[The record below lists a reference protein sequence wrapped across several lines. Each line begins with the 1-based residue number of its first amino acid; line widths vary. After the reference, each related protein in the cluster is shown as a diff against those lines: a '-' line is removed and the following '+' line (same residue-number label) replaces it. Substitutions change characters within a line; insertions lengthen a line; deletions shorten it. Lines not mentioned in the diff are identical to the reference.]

1 MFNVIDQQ
9 NATADMQSAINS
21 NLPWEEKYRGTDLDS
36 IILHRNVENLF
47 KNAIE
52 MNSFGNYILHSGAP
66 GTGKTSIAKAIPKI
80 IGAQSLFLFGK
91 RDSEIIDMID
101 EYAKYSSPDGQPKFV
116 IIDEA
121 DKPNKPADFYRV
133 LQSEIE
139 DTSSTLRFILTCNEL
154 WRIPPAIQSRC
165 MAIDFGAKFEHEE
178 DAEAELKE
186 YKTRLHKRLMKIAKG
201 ECDAKGGTVD
211 KFLVANIINE
221 CYPDIRLM
229 IATMHRSFL
238 ENGGSIIGTIPSMAP
253 SNTEVLFEM
262 TVNFKVRELRHFIS
276 KNITFCQGVYRSF
289 GDYAIDRL
297 PDEALIPF
305 GVALANAMYQSNHQV
320 DQEYALWGFLLNVM
334 QILKKYAPDWKYAV

>member
-1 MFNVIDQQ
+1 
-9 NATADMQSAINS
+9 
-21 NLPWEEKYRGTDLDS
+21 
-36 IILHRNVENLF
+36 
-47 KNAIE
+47 
-52 MNSFGNYILHSGAP
+52 
-66 GTGKTSIAKAIPKI
+66 
-80 IGAQSLFLFGK
+80 
-91 RDSEIIDMID
+91 
-101 EYAKYSSPDGQPKFV
+101 
-116 IIDEA
+116 
-121 DKPNKPADFYRV
+121 
-133 LQSEIE
+133 
-139 DTSSTLRFILTCNEL
+139 
-154 WRIPPAIQSRC
+154 

-238 ENGGSIIGTIPSMAP
+238 ENGGSIIGTMPSMAP

-297 PDEALIPF
+297 PDEVLIPF

>member
-1 MFNVIDQQ
+1 MFNLIDQQ
-9 NATADMQSAINS
+9 NANADQEAVLKS
-21 NLPWEEKYRGTDLDS
+21 NLPWEEKYRGTDLDT
-36 IILHRNVENLF
+36 IILHRNVEKLF

-238 ENGGSIIGTIPSMAP
+238 ENGGSIIGTMPSMAP

-297 PDEALIPF
+297 PEEALIPF

>member
-9 NATADMQSAINS
+9 NANADQEAVLKS
-21 NLPWEEKYRGTDLDS
+21 NLPWEEKYRGTDLDT

-154 WRIPPAIQSRC
+154 WRIPQPIQSRC
-165 MAIDFGAKFEHEE
+165 MAVDFGAQFENEE

-186 YKTRLHKRLMKIAKG
+186 YKTRLFKRLMHIAKG

-211 KFLVANIINE
+211 KMLVANIVNE
-221 CYPDIRLM
+221 FYPDVRLM
-229 IATMHRSFL
+229 IASMHRSFL
-238 ENGGSIIGTIPSMAP
+238 ENGGSITGSIPSMAP
-253 SNTEVLFEM
+253 SNTETLFDM
-262 TVNFKVRELRHFIS
+262 TVKFKAKELRYFIS
-276 KNITFCQGVYRSF
+276 KNITFCQGVYRAF

-297 PDEALIPF
+297 PEEVLIPF
-305 GVALANAMYQSNHQV
+305 GIALADAMYKSNHQV
-320 DQEYALWGFLLNVM
+320 DQELALWGFLLNVM
-334 QILKKYAPDWKYAV
+334 QILKKYAPDWKYGV

>member
-9 NATADMQSAINS
+9 NANADMQSAINS

-238 ENGGSIIGTIPSMAP
+238 ENGGSIIGTMPSMAP

-305 GVALANAMYQSNHQV
+305 GVALANAMYQSNHHV

>member
-1 MFNVIDQQ
+1 MFNIIDQQ
-9 NATADMQSAINS
+9 NATADLQSAINS

-36 IILHRNVENLF
+36 IILHRNVEKLF

-165 MAIDFGAKFEHEE
+165 MAVDFGAQFDQEE
-178 DAEAELKE
+178 EAEAELKE

-211 KFLVANIINE
+211 KILVANIINE
-221 CYPDIRLM
+221 CYPDVRLM
-229 IATMHRSFL
+229 IAMMHRSFL
-238 ENGGSIIGTIPSMAP
+238 ENGGSIIGSIPSMAP
-253 SNTEVLFEM
+253 SNTETLFDL
-262 TVNFKVRELRHFIS
+262 TINFKPRELRHFIS

-289 GDYAIDRL
+289 GDYAIDRF
-297 PDEALIPF
+297 PDEVLIPF
-305 GVALANAMYQSNHQV
+305 GVALGRAMFESNHQV
-320 DQEYALWGFLLNVM
+320 DQEYALWSFLLNVM

>member
-238 ENGGSIIGTIPSMAP
+238 ENGGSIIGTMPSMAP

>member
-66 GTGKTSIAKAIPKI
+66 GTGKTSNAKAIPKI

-154 WRIPPAIQSRC
+154 WRIPPAIQSRY

-238 ENGGSIIGTIPSMAP
+238 ENGGSIVGTMPSMAP
-253 SNTEVLFEM
+253 SNTETLFDM

-297 PDEALIPF
+297 PEEVLIPF

>member
-9 NATADMQSAINS
+9 NANADMQSAINS

-238 ENGGSIIGTIPSMAP
+238 ENGGSIIGTMPSMAP

-297 PDEALIPF
+297 PDEVLIPF